1 MTMKGDVSHKRAILV
16 IAIVLGVSLVSCIGG
31 ILIEKVFVKSRIEQ
45 CLYQPK
51 EQPANVTFSC
61 IENTIN

>member
-1 MTMKGDVSHKRAILV
+1 MTTKDDESPKRAVLV
-16 IAIVLGVSLVSCIGG
+16 IAIMLGVSLVSCIGG
-31 ILIEKVFVKSRIEQ
+31 ILIEKVFVKSKIEQ

-61 IENTIN
+61 IENIIN